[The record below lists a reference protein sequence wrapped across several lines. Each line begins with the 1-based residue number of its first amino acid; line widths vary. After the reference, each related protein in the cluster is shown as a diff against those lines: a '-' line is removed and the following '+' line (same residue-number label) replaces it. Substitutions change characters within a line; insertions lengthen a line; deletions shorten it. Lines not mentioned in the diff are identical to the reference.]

1 MDGTFPPDPLRL
13 DCADLARLMPMFLWI
28 DPDSTIRAAGPTLA
42 KLWPAP
48 LAGLDFFRVFELRKP
63 RGVVRARDLAS
74 LAGHRILLALRDG
87 GSQALRGIA
96 VRAGEGQ
103 GTFINLSFGL
113 SVAEAVRTHRLSHA
127 DFAPTDL
134 TVELLYLTEV
144 KGAVMAELAALNTR
158 LREAQARAEAQAMTD
173 PLTGL
178 ANRRGFEIALAGMLA
193 GARRGGGFA
202 LLHVDLDH
210 FKVINDTFGHAA
222 GDDILTGVATALRAE
237 LRGVDVTARVGGDEF
252 MVLLAGVRDAQVV
265 RDIAGRLIRHIET
278 LVPVPGEAVRI
289 SASIGAALTPPDSEI
304 GASDL
309 LAEADLALYAAKRAG
324 RGRCVLGFEVAEPA
338 AGDAPP

>member
-1 MDGTFPPDPLRL
+1 MDGGLLPDPLRL
-13 DCADLARLMPMFLWI
+13 DCADLARLMPMHLWI
-28 DPDSTIRAAGPTLA
+28 DPDGTIRAAGPTLA

-48 LAGLDFFRVFELRKP
+48 LTGLDFFRVFELRKP
-63 RGVVRARDLAS
+63 RGMIRVQDLS
-74 LAGHRILLALRDG
+74 WLAGHRILLALRDG

-96 VRAGEGQ
+96 VRAGDGQ

-158 LREAQARAEAQAMTD
+158 LREAQQRAEAQAMTD

-178 ANRRGFEIALAGMLA
+178 ANRRGFEFALAGMLA

-202 LLHVDLDH
+202 LLHLDLDH
-210 FKVINDTFGHAA
+210 FKAVNDTFGHAA
-222 GDDILTGVATALRAE
+222 GDGILTGVATALRAE
-237 LRGVDVTARVGGDEF
+237 LRGADVTARVGGDEF
-252 MVLLAGVRDAQVV
+252 MVLLADVRDAQVA
-265 RDIAGRLIRHIET
+265 RDIACRLIRRIEA
-278 LVPVPGEAVRI
+278 LEPVPGEAARI
-289 SASIGAALTPPDSEI
+289 SASIGAVLSLPGPGL
-304 GASDL
+304 GAGDL
-309 LAEADLALYAAKRAG
+309 LAKADLALYAAKRAG
-324 RGRCVLGFEVAEPA
+324 RGRCVIGPEATAPA
-338 AGDAPP
+338 TGNAPP

>member
-1 MDGTFPPDPLRL
+1 MDGTLPPDPLRL
-13 DCADLARLMPMFLWI
+13 DRADLAQLMPMHLWI

-48 LAGLDFFRVFELRKP
+48 LPGLDFFRVFELRKP
-63 RGVVRARDLAS
+63 RGVIRAQDLAS

-96 VRAGEGQ
+96 VRAGDGQ

-158 LREAQARAEAQAMTD
+158 LREAQARAEALAMTD

-178 ANRRGFEIALAGMLA
+178 TNRRGFEIALSGMLA
-193 GARRGGGFA
+193 GVGRGGRFA
-202 LLHVDLDH
+202 LLHIDLDR
-210 FKVINDTFGHAA
+210 FKAINDTFGHAA
-222 GDDILTGVATALRAE
+222 GDELLTGVAAALRAE
-237 LRGVDVTARVGGDEF
+237 LRSVDVTARVGGDEF
-252 MVLLAGVRDAQVV
+252 MVLLAGVRDAPVV
-265 RDIAGRLIRHIET
+265 REIADRVIRRIEA
-278 LVPVPGEAVRI
+278 LEPVPGEVARI
-289 SASIGAALTPPDSEI
+289 SASVGAVLSRPDPDI

-324 RGRCVLGFEVAEPA
+324 RGRCVLGFEAAVPA
-338 AGDAPP
+338 PGDAPP